1 MSKTP
6 RLFVALASLILVIA
20 ACGPSASSSPSTPAS
35 NPPASE
41 PVGSGDAPS
50 SEPSTAPL
58 SGTLTIWHAY
68 GSSGGNAEFTAF
80 TEILESV
87 EAANPDLDLTSNLLE
102 VPFGEM
108 FAKFETEVAAGGGPD
123 LLIAP
128 NDSLGTEVRGNF
140 LVDLTG
146 KIDDVLADS
155 SEIAVAGSTIDGKVY
170 EVPESVKAVA
180 MYYNGANVTDVPTT
194 TDELL
199 AFQQGGGKV
208 GMIADGYF
216 TWGWYNAFGGDIFD
230 ADGKCAAT
238 ANSGV
243 ADAMAFVKAMKDAGA
258 VVDAGYDPINT
269 AFKNG
274 DVDIIFNGNWVL
286 GDYKATFP
294 ELGVT
299 QLPSG
304 PDGDEAGTMVGVDGY
319 YVNAAG
325 ANIDLAIAAAKQLV
339 SPAAQQIYVD
349 TAGHAPANTTVE
361 VSDPLV
367 QAFTDSFA
375 IGEPRPQIAELNN
388 YWGNFGNAWN
398 EVLTNNGDP
407 TAAVATAC
415 TTMDTANNK

>member
-6 RLFVALASLILVIA
+6 RLFVLLAGLIFVIA
-20 ACGPSASSSPSTPAS
+20 ACTPGASSSPSTPAS
-35 NPPASE
+35 QPPTSE
-41 PVGSGDAPS
+41 EPMTSD
-50 SEPSTAPL
+50 EPSTEPSAAAL

-68 GSSGGNAEFTAF
+68 GSSGGNAEFNAF
-80 TEILESV
+80 TQILEQV

-108 FAKFETEVAAGGGPD
+108 FSKFETEVAAGGGPD

-146 KIDDVLADS
+146 KIDDVLAQS

-170 EVPESVKAVA
+170 EIPESVKAVA
-180 MYYNGANVTDVPTT
+180 MYYNGANVPEPPTT
-194 TDELL
+194 TEELL

-238 ANSGV
+238 ATTGV
-243 ADAMAFVKAMKDAGA
+243 ADAMAFVKSMKDAGA
-258 VVDAGYDPINT
+258 VVDSAYDPVNT

-294 ELGVT
+294 ELGVSK
-299 QLPSG
+299 LPTG
-304 PDGDEAGTMVGVDGY
+304 PDGDEGGTMVGVDGY

-325 ANIDLAIAAAKQLV
+325 QNIDLAIEAAKQLV
-339 SPAAQQIYVD
+339 SPEAQQIYVD
-349 TAGHAPANTTVE
+349 VAGHAPANTTVD

-367 QAFTDSFA
+367 TAFTESFA
-375 IGEPRPQIAELNN
+375 VGEPRPQIQELNN